1 MLFFQEAMFLSGFVA
16 ILKVFDLV
24 AKFLFV
30 NKLVLYPVATINFLP
45 WTLCPYDTSAVTLS
59 FDK

>member
-45 WTLCPYDTSAVTLS
+45 
-59 FDK
+59 

>member
-30 NKLVLYPVATINFLP
+30 NKLVLYPVATINFYHEPCIHTILQQ
-45 WTLCPYDTSAVTLS
+45 
-59 FDK
+59 